1 MKALI
6 KIKQSPIMDRRHVEE
21 RDDKTN
27 YRTQTEVCGFGAR
40 TPRSVNRIHS
50 RVCAGETR
58 EHSFTY
64 STNRHSRITNIPS
77 CKQHR
82 PSSWNGWTP
91 NFSRSNNKTAQ
102 SVNLFLDNVAQCA
115 TFCTSYNLG
124 GAA

>member
-50 RVCAGETR
+50 RVCRTETR
-58 EHSFTY
+58 KHSSSFT
-64 STNRHSRITNIPS
+64 TNRN
-77 CKQHR
+77 
-82 PSSWNGWTP
+82 SSFAYLQSGQQLWPTSGHGRT
-91 NFSRSNNKTAQ
+91 SNACGGNSKSTQCLDLFIDKNKHC
-102 SVNLFLDNVAQCA
+102 VDIR
-115 TFCTSYNLG
+115 TSYNLG